1 MAADTFERNYGIT
14 TAVNVVP
21 SDGIDLSTEF
31 TRGLYI
37 GGTGALRVLMRDGN
51 DVTFSKIAAG
61 SFVPL
66 VVSRVFSTGTTATNI
81 IALK

>member
-21 SDGIDLSTEF
+21 SNGTDLPTTF
-31 TRGLYI
+31 TRGIYV
-37 GGTGALRVLMRDGN
+37 GGTGALKVKMIDGT
-51 DVTFSKIAAG
+51 DVTFTKVLAG
-61 SFVPL
+61 SFIPI
-66 VVSRVFSTGTTATNI
+66 VVSRVYSTGTTATNI